1 MTFRTRADSHKV
13 GRVCVCVLGNPFSFP
28 SRLRGN
34 CSLLLHVYTN
44 PPESELSAKREK
56 QPQVSWDTGGSA
68 LSKLGEGT
76 RRGHWAQ
83 EQKMPCVSVPQW
95 SVLPMPREDIGS
107 GSWNCLLLS
116 LDTSNGSLG
125 RFFPWV
131 TSDQSKPLT
140 IQMGKLE
147 LRRQKWPSLKI
158 ILAEGTESR
167 TPKPSLLLSTL
178 AHLFPQSPRK
188 SSGTAVSISL
198 DFCIYKVSYQRLV
211 HWGSPEMRGYQQ
223 AGLQRCM

>member
-1 MTFRTRADSHKV
+1 MCVR
-13 GRVCVCVLGNPFSFP
+13 VCVLGNPFSFP

-34 CSLLLHVYTN
+34 CSLPLHVYTN

-107 GSWNCLLLS
+107 RSWNCLLLS

-125 RFFPWV
+125 CFFLWV
-131 TSDQSKPLT
+131 TSDQSKPLNHT
-140 IQMGKLE
+140 DGE
-147 LRRQKWPSLKI
+147 TGTQK
-158 ILAEGTESR
+158 A
-167 TPKPSLLLSTL
+167 
-178 AHLFPQSPRK
+178 
-188 SSGTAVSISL
+188 
-198 DFCIYKVSYQRLV
+198 KV
-211 HWGSPEMRGYQQ
+211 
-223 AGLQRCM
+223 AIT

>member
-1 MTFRTRADSHKV
+1 MQKEKNSLRSPGTQEA
-13 GRVCVCVLGNPFSFP
+13 LP
-28 SRLRGN
+28 S
-34 CSLLLHVYTN
+34 
-44 PPESELSAKREK
+44 P
-56 QPQVSWDTGGSA
+56 SWGKGPA
-68 LSKLGEGT
+68 EVIGLKN
-76 RRGHWAQ
+76 R
-83 EQKMPCVSVPQW
+83 KCPVSVPQW
-95 SVLPMPREDIGS
+95 SVLPMPREDICS

-188 SSGTAVSISL
+188 SSGTVVSISL
-198 DFCIYKVSYQRLV
+198 DFCIYKVSYRRLV

-223 AGLQRCM
+223 AGLQRCMQIGKNYI